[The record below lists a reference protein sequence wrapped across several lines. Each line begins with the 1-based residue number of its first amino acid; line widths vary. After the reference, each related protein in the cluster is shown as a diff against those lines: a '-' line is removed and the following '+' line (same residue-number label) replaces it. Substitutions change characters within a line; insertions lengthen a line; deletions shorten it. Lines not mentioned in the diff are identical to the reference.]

1 MKQENPIIIIGGGPA
16 GAVCAGVL
24 AEQGVECL
32 LLEKEKHP
40 RHHVGESLQPA
51 TFELLDHYL
60 GVKEELEAQGYAYKF
75 GAVYIWGETRKPW
88 RILFDKNLE
97 ENLED
102 KHVELV
108 DSLSEQ
114 ELLSG
119 GYEHALQVDRA
130 SFDKILFEAA
140 KRKGANLLENTE
152 VKQVLF
158 TKDGQA
164 IGVELA
170 NGEIVNASVVVD
182 ASGQRCMI
190 GKQLGWVENIEDLR
204 SVAIYGYFE
213 NTAGLPEPLCRHV
226 QYVVTV
232 PEGWIWFIPISK
244 THTSIGLVTKEKR
257 KFSEEEFLDIIQ
269 NAEIP
274 LGEGKLVEWDGQ
286 RIRYARDWSYACSQF
301 RGKNFLLLGDAA
313 CFVDPI
319 LSGGVDFSV
328 RSGAT
333 AAQAIIAGLKA
344 DDFEKPFV
352 QYERRLKKEYNAYL
366 RMARYW
372 YGNNRSV
379 DGFFWEA
386 TQLVDK
392 ETLSTPL
399 RAFVYLTSG
408 RYATDQHFKIF
419 PRWQEEIMFEAIGVD
434 KKQTQEALRKY
445 RGKR

>member
-1 MKQENPIIIIGGGPA
+1 MKQEKTVIIIGGGPA

-24 AEQGVECL
+24 AEKGIDCL

-51 TFELLDHYL
+51 TFALLDYYL
-60 GVKEELEAQGYAYKF
+60 GVKEELWSQGYAYKF

-88 RILFDKNLE
+88 RILFDQNLE
-97 ENLED
+97 KRLDTE
-102 KHVELV
+102 
-108 DSLSEQ
+108 SLTEK

-140 KRKGANLLENTE
+140 KRKGARTLENTE

-158 TKDGQA
+158 TDAGQA
-164 IGVELA
+164 NGVELV
-170 NGEIVNASVVVD
+170 NGDILEASVVVD
-182 ASGQRCMI
+182 ASGQRAMI
-190 GKQLGWVENIEDLR
+190 GKQLGWVENVEDLR
-204 SVAIYGYFE
+204 SVAVYGYFE
-213 NTAGLPEPLCRHV
+213 NAAGLPEPFCRHV
-226 QYVVTV
+226 QYIVTI

-244 THTSIGLVTKEKR
+244 THTSIGLVTKVKR
-257 KFSEEEFLDIIQ
+257 KFTEKEFLDIIQ

-274 LGEGKLVEWDGQ
+274 LGNGKLVTWDG
-286 RIRYARDWSYACSQF
+286 RKIRYARDWSYACTHFS
-301 RGKNFLLLGDAA
+301 GKNFLLLGDAA

-328 RSGAT
+328 RSGAA
-333 AAQAIIAGLKA
+333 AAQALLSGFKNGQLDSSFA
-344 DDFEKPFV
+344 
-352 QYERRLKKEYNAYL
+352 QYERRLRKEYNAYL

-386 TQLVDK
+386 TQLVEQDA
-392 ETLSTPL
+392 LSTPL

-419 PRWQEEIMFEAIGVD
+419 PRWQEEIMFQAIGVD
-434 KKQTQEALRKY
+434 KKQTQDALLKY
-445 RGKR
+445 RQSR